1 MSGDEERLARLLK
14 QSVPEP
20 PVRLSADQIMTRSE
34 RPPVRS
40 WRRPA
45 LAAAA
50 VVAIGVG
57 VAVVAAQ
64 LPGGHRATPS
74 HPVAVA
80 SAAASPQVGASCS
93 GRTVTVP
100 NVVGVSMNAAIAL
113 IQDAGLTAGVYDR
126 ASTRVAPGMIVSQ
139 SLPAGSRAVPGA
151 EVNLAIAVTQPTGTA
166 TSIDPG
172 FEPTAEPSPVSPC
185 QAVTGT
191 PAAADATRAVPNV
204 LGMTAIQAAA
214 AALADGFTVSRV
226 ASAPPVSDQV
236 APGTVFA
243 QVPAAGSTA
252 RPGSGIIMYVAPAGG
267 SR

>member
-1 MSGDEERLARLLK
+1 MSGEEERLARLLK

-20 PVRLSADQIMTRSE
+20 PVRLSADQIMTRSD
-34 RPPVRS
+34 RTQARS

-74 HPVAVA
+74 RPLAAA
-80 SAAASPQVGASCS
+80 SAAASPQVGTSCS

-126 ASTRVAPGMIVSQ
+126 ASTRVAPGTVVSQ
-139 SLPAGSRAVPGA
+139 SLPAGGRAVLGA
-151 EVNLAIAVTQPTGTA
+151 EVDLAIAVTQPSGTA
-166 TSIDPG
+166 TPIDPG
-172 FEPTAEPSPVSPC
+172 FENTASSPASPC

-191 PAAADATRAVPNV
+191 PAPADATRPVPSV
-204 LGMTAIQAAA
+204 VGMTAIAAA
-214 AALADGFTVSRV
+214 EAALADGFSVSRV
-226 ASAPPVSDQV
+226 VSEPPASHQV

-243 QVPAAGSTA
+243 QVPAAGTGA

-267 SR
+267 